1 MVDRN
6 VLARKTAAIRDA
18 ASRIN
23 EVLPATVDDFV
34 ADRTAR
40 EVVMLNLFLGLQES
54 AALAMHWLADE
65 GAVVPATYGEA
76 FTALGQRGVIDRE
89 LAGRLRAAVGLRNL
103 IAHQYGV
110 IDSRRV
116 FAVARDDVPD
126 LVAFCQQ
133 LSARAGEAS

>member
-1 MVDRN
+1 MVDSS

-18 ASRIN
+18 ASRIKD
-23 EVLPATVDDFV
+23 VLPATADVFI

-65 GAVVPATYGEA
+65 GVIVPATYGEA
-76 FTALGQRGVIDRE
+76 FTALAESGVIDRE

-110 IDSRRV
+110 IDFRRV
-116 FAVARDDVPD
+116 FAVATDDVPD
-126 LVAFCQQ
+126 LVTFCQQ
-133 LSARAGEAS
+133 LSARAGATG